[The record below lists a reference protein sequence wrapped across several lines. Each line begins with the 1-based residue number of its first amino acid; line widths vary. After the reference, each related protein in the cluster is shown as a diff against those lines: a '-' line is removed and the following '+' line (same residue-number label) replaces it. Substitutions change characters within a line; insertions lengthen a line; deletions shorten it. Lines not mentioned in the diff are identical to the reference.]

1 MMKDNTLGIILAG
14 GTGSRLYPL
23 SSIGSK
29 HFLPI
34 YDKPMIFYPI
44 SVLMLAGIKDFVI
57 VTQKENI
64 LIYKKIL
71 KNFKKCGI
79 TIKFKIQDKALGIAH
94 GLKIGSSGTKKNIAL
109 ILGDNIFFGHG
120 FNLILKKLME
130 FNSDGQIIVNSVKSP
145 ENYGVLVCNKKGIPK
160 KIIEK
165 PKKYIG
171 SDAVVGLYFYK
182 NSTLKYLN
190 SIKPSK
196 RNELE
201 ITDFNNILLQKK
213 LVSYERLG
221 RGFAW
226 LDTGSPTR
234 LLEASNFVE
243 ILEKRQGFKV
253 ACLEEIALSQGFIT
267 RKQFNKVVGEM
278 PNSEYKNY
286 LKNLTIN

>member
-71 KNFKKCGI
+71 KNFKKFGI